1 MKTFVPTKVKKVSF
15 SRKRRGISPIL
26 ATIILIVITV
36 VVGAMLYGFVT
47 GFFSSSATSMNA
59 NVQTN
64 LIIPSGSNAATWSVT
79 IKNAGTVNI
88 KSIAVTL
95 YNASN
100 KAMSIIS
107 YPSAYVSPG
116 QEVTISQI
124 GSTLTSP
131 TGAILEN
138 TTIVNGAPAVT
149 ILSNYNVVSGSSYN
163 YQVVLTF
170 ANGASKTIS
179 GAVTASSF

>member
-1 MKTFVPTKVKKVSF
+1 MKKISNIE
-15 SRKRRGISPIL
+15 SWNRKRRGISPIL

-59 NVQTN
+59 NVETS
-64 LIIPSGSNAATWSVT
+64 LVIPSSSNAATWSVT

-88 KSIAVTL
+88 KSINVSL
-95 YNASN
+95 YDTNGNLLSQ
-100 KAMSIIS
+100 IS
-107 YPSAYVSPG
+107 YPSASLAPG
-116 QEVTISQI
+116 QEATISQI
-124 GSTLTSP
+124 GNTVTSP
-131 TGAILEN
+131 SGATFTSSSPSAGLTG
-138 TTIVNGAPAVT
+138 
-149 ILSNYNVVSGSSYN
+149 SNIISGESYN

-179 GAVTASSF
+179 GSVTASSF